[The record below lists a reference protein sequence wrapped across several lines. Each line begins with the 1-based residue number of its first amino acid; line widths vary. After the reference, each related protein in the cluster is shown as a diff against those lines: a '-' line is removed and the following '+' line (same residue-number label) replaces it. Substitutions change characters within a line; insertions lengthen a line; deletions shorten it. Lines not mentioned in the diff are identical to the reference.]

1 MPQYSTN
8 LFITIT
14 YRKDDQLLMKT
25 FITDDFLLYNDTA
38 KELFHNTAKELP
50 IIDYHNHLKQD
61 EILENKNFN
70 NIADIW
76 LGGDHYKWR
85 AMRANGIDEEY
96 ITGSKSGYEKF
107 LKWSETVPNM
117 LGNPLYH
124 WTHLELLRYFDI
136 DELLNEKSAPSIWEE
151 ANRKLATPELSVRS
165 ILQKDKV
172 EFLGTT
178 DDPTDRLESHRTL
191 KEEGYNVTVSPSFR
205 PDKGL
210 LIENEDFLSWAE
222 KLGEV
227 TNSSIEN
234 YDDFLEAFSE
244 RVNFFDEHGCKS
256 ADHGINVM
264 FFKEVTKKEVEI
276 IFEKRLNGTN
286 LSEEE
291 IEKFK
296 TYTLHVLGEL
306 YADKGWA
313 MQLHLGPLR
322 NNNRRMFE
330 KLGPDAGFDSIGD
343 LLIAN
348 KLSRFLDSLEQKNK
362 LPKTILYSVNAKD
375 YDVLASIAGNFQG
388 SEVPGK
394 VQFGT
399 AWWFNDTID
408 GMEDQM
414 KTLANIG
421 LISNFIGMLTDSRSF
436 LSFPRHEYFRR
447 ILCNLLGT
455 WVDERKVPKDMNL
468 LEKYVRNICYE
479 NAKRY
484 FGLDK

>member
-1 MPQYSTN
+1 
-8 LFITIT
+8 
-14 YRKDDQLLMKT
+14 MKT
-25 FITDDFLLYNDTA
+25 FITDDFLLYNETA
-38 KELFHNTAKELP
+38 KELFHNTAKNLP

-61 EILENKNFN
+61 EILEDKNFN

-85 AMRANGIDEEY
+85 AMRANGIHEDY
-96 ITGSKSGYEKF
+96 ITGNKSGYEKF
-107 LKWSETVPNM
+107 LKWAETVPNT

-136 DELLNEKSAPSIWEE
+136 DEILNEKSAPTIWEE
-151 ANRKLATPELSVRS
+151 ANRKLAAPELSVRS
-165 ILQKDKV
+165 ILKKDKV
-172 EFLGTT
+172 EFVGTT
-178 DDPTDRLESHRTL
+178 DDPTDNLESHRAL
-191 KEEGYNVTVSPSFR
+191 KEEGFEVTVSPSFR

-210 LIENEDFLSWAE
+210 FIDRETFLPWIE

-234 YDDFLEAFSE
+234 YDAFLNAFSI
-244 RVNFFDEHGCKS
+244 RVDYFAEHGCKS
-256 ADHGINVM
+256 SDHGIDVM
-264 FFKEVTKKEVEI
+264 FFKEASKQEVDEI
-276 IFEKRLNGTN
+276 FKKRLNGEDI
-286 LSEEE
+286 SEEAA
-291 IEKFK
+291 EKFK
-296 TYTLHVLGEL
+296 TYTLLVLGEL
-306 YADKGWA
+306 YAEKGWA
-313 MQLHLGPLR
+313 MQLHLGALR
-322 NNNRRMFE
+322 NNNQRMFA
-330 KLGPDAGFDSIGD
+330 KLGPDTGFDSIGD

-348 KLSRFLDSLEQKNK
+348 KLARFLDSLEQKDK
-362 LPKTILYSVNAKD
+362 LPKTILYSLNAKD
-375 YDVLASIAGNFQG
+375 WDVLASMAGNYQ
-388 SEVPGK
+388 SSDVPGK

-399 AWWFNDTID
+399 AWWYNDTID

-447 ILCNLLGT
+447 ILCNLLGS
-455 WVDERKVPKDMNL
+455 WVEEGKAPKDMTL

-484 FGLDK
+484 FGLEK